1 MGASVFD
8 HESRISKEEITTDKY
23 PPWMKGMLLD
33 IRCEEIFQQG
43 EEKGLLRG
51 ELRASRRMLWL
62 LLKHRFGFVPSP
74 LESYIDWVSDP
85 ARLQAAFEQAL
96 TIEKIEDLR
105 I

>member
-1 MGASVFD
+1 MFD
-8 HESRISKEEITTDKY
+8 HESRISKEQITTDKY

-43 EEKGLLRG
+43 KDEGLLRG
-51 ELRASRRMLWL
+51 ELRAARKMLWL
-62 LLKHRFGFVPSP
+62 LLTHRFEYVPSAVYN
-74 LESYIDWVSDP
+74 YIDWIGDSE
-85 ARLQAAFEQAL
+85 RLLAAFRQAL